1 MSGSSRSRFV
11 TLQELVE
18 QIGISK
24 GRFAQL
30 QQQGFFPPAQR
41 TGSNRPVFD
50 QPLVQ
55 QCLEVVRSRVGINGE
70 PLLFNRKPK
79 QNPLSKHVAPAS
91 KKYENLIMALASLGL
106 SPTVEQVDA
115 AIATLPSHGAGMD
128 EPALIKAI
136 FLYLKKQG

>member
-1 MSGSSRSRFV
+1 VSGSSRSRFV

-18 QIGISK
+18 QLGISK

-30 QQQGFFPPAQR
+30 QKQGFFPPALR
-41 TGSNRPVFD
+41 TSSNRPVFD
-50 QPLVQ
+50 QTLVQ

-79 QNPLSKHVAPAS
+79 QEPLRKRVTPAS
-91 KKYENLIMALASLGL
+91 KKHEALIVALASLGL

-115 AIATLPSHGAGMD
+115 AIASLPNQGADMD
-128 EPALIKAI
+128 EPSLIKAI